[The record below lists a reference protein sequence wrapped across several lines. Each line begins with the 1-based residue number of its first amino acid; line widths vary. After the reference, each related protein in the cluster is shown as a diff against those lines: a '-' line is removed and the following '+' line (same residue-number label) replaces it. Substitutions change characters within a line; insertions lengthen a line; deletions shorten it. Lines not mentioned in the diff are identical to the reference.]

1 MERRRKVTRE
11 GAEVEVGS
19 EFVARDGDTL
29 TVSYP
34 EVKLPLRAKFAIVDV
49 GGVSYTRALRDGDDV
64 GAEYDRIYS
73 FLRQR
78 AERDA
83 VEKVRMWNA
92 EFGDGGSK

>member
-11 GAEVEVGS
+11 GEAIEAGPGFEP
-19 EFVARDGDTL
+19 RDGDML

-49 GGVSYTRALRDGDDV
+49 GGLSYTRTLRDGDDV
-64 GAEYDRIYS
+64 GEEYDRIYA

-83 VEKVRMWNA
+83 VEKVKMWNA
-92 EFGDGGSK
+92 EFSGSDR